1 MSSKVK
7 GKKNE
12 DEKPKLEDKL
22 PPGIDDLQEVEP
34 DIHEDINENE
44 NNEEEQIQVKEPSEV
59 EEYLQNKLKG
69 MNIQMNILDSIS
81 NGLGNS
87 LNTIKS
93 DYKDDQFSI
102 RDVPNNENIKRILE
116 KSEDGKNKKTI
127 EQSIISKKNFK
138 KLKEYKEERDKL
150 NEKVLQLENQKNL
163 IETNTDRSNKINE
176 SIQKEEL
183 KKMKRDLSNYNERI
197 CQLDYQI
204 KNIIAEE
211 SKLNKNE
218 QIKNFIDN
226 FKRDT
231 EIAQIKIRKYKK
243 QHELNEKL
251 FKENEIKYN
260 EKREKYLLKE
270 KKKEENLKKIVAQR
284 IEKEKEKREKLK
296 QTNEERKKE
305 EEELLKKMEDN
316 KFMNRNK
323 NELLHNKIEKNY
335 LKRKELMYKKGLD
348 EYFKGKKKHY
358 IDLST
363 LKSDEEIYLEQKEKK
378 IEEIKEKYRK
388 EKEEWEKNKSSI
400 PEFKIKNSDKV
411 ILQTR
416 QIFEDEKNHKKKI
429 EELKKEKEDY
439 AELIRYD
446 KKPEE
451 DERSKL
457 LKSQRLENIKKL
469 TEKKIVKDTL
479 YDYKKKR
486 ILLKKRDPN
495 KPSKY
500 SWQLKLEE
508 IDENNPLGTS
518 VEIQKALI
526 KKPRRIMLST
536 EFEKK
541 KSIPNQKKDFLPEA
555 MSKKNITE
563 INSDNENSGNQNTNW
578 NKLLKD
584 KNASLFE
591 NLENVKNKAD
601 YLEQKASENEKILVV
616 NGGFSRNP
624 KLGKKVT
631 NLLINSIHAKMCIL
645 DNFDS

>member
-44 NNEEEQIQVKEPSEV
+44 NNEEEQIKVKEPSEV

-102 RDVPNNENIKRILE
+102 RDIPNNENIKRILE

-127 EQSIISKKNFK
+127 EQNIISKKNFK

-243 QHELNEKL
+243 QHEINEKL
-251 FKENEIKYN
+251 FKDNEIKYH

-316 KFMNRNK
+316 KYINRNK

-363 LKSDEEIYLEQKEKK
+363 LKSDEEVYLEKKEKK

-541 KSIPNQKKDFLPEA
+541 KNIPNQKKDFLPEA

>member
-12 DEKPKLEDKL
+12 DEKPKLEDKV
-22 PPGIDDLQEVEP
+22 PPGIDDIKEVEP

-44 NNEEEQIQVKEPSEV
+44 NNEEEQIKVKEPSEV

-93 DYKDDQFSI
+93 DYKDNQFSI

-508 IDENNPLGTS
+508 IDENNPLGSS

>member
-12 DEKPKLEDKL
+12 DEKPKLEDKV
-22 PPGIDDLQEVEP
+22 PPGIDDLKEVEP

-44 NNEEEQIQVKEPSEV
+44 NNEEEQIKVKEPSEV

>member
-12 DEKPKLEDKL
+12 DEKPKLEDKV
-22 PPGIDDLQEVEP
+22 PPGIDDLKEVEP

-44 NNEEEQIQVKEPSEV
+44 NNEEEQIKVKEPSEV

-526 KKPRRIMLST
+526 KKPRRIML
-536 EFEKK
+536 
-541 KSIPNQKKDFLPEA
+541 
-555 MSKKNITE
+555 
-563 INSDNENSGNQNTNW
+563 
-578 NKLLKD
+578 
-584 KNASLFE
+584 
-591 NLENVKNKAD
+591 
-601 YLEQKASENEKILVV
+601 
-616 NGGFSRNP
+616 
-624 KLGKKVT
+624 
-631 NLLINSIHAKMCIL
+631 
-645 DNFDS
+645 

>member
-12 DEKPKLEDKL
+12 DEKPKLEDKV
-22 PPGIDDLQEVEP
+22 PPGIDDIKEVEP

-44 NNEEEQIQVKEPSEV
+44 NNEEEQIKVKEPSEV

-127 EQSIISKKNFK
+127 EQNIISKKNFK

-163 IETNTDRSNKINE
+163 IETNTDRSNKIYE

-363 LKSDEEIYLEQKEKK
+363 LKSDEEVYLEKKEKK

>member
-12 DEKPKLEDKL
+12 DEKPKLEDKV
-22 PPGIDDLQEVEP
+22 PPGIDDLKEVEP

-44 NNEEEQIQVKEPSEV
+44 NNEEEQIKVKEPSEV

-270 KKKEENLKKIVAQR
+270 QKKEENLKKIVAQR

>member
-12 DEKPKLEDKL
+12 DEKPKLEDKV
-22 PPGIDDLQEVEP
+22 PPGIDDLKEVEP

-44 NNEEEQIQVKEPSEV
+44 NNEEEQIKVKEPSEV

-541 KSIPNQKKDFLPEA
+541 QSIPNQKKDFLPEA

>member
-44 NNEEEQIQVKEPSEV
+44 NNEEEQIKVKEPSEV

-102 RDVPNNENIKRILE
+102 RDIPNNENIKRILE

-163 IETNTDRSNKINE
+163 IETNTDRNNKINE

-316 KFMNRNK
+316 KYINRNK

-363 LKSDEEIYLEQKEKK
+363 LKSDEEVYLEKKEKK

-541 KSIPNQKKDFLPEA
+541 KNIPNQKKDFLPEA

>member
-44 NNEEEQIQVKEPSEV
+44 NNEEEQIKVKEPSEV

-102 RDVPNNENIKRILE
+102 RDIPNNENIKRILE

-127 EQSIISKKNFK
+127 EQNIISKKNFK

-243 QHELNEKL
+243 QHEINEKL
-251 FKENEIKYN
+251 FKDNEIKYN

-316 KFMNRNK
+316 KYINRNK

-363 LKSDEEIYLEQKEKK
+363 LKSDEEVYLEKKEKK

-541 KSIPNQKKDFLPEA
+541 KNIPNQKKDFLPEA

>member
-44 NNEEEQIQVKEPSEV
+44 NNEEEQIKVKEPSEV

-102 RDVPNNENIKRILE
+102 RDIPNNENIKRILE

-127 EQSIISKKNFK
+127 EQNIISKKNFK

-163 IETNTDRSNKINE
+163 IETNTDRNNKINE

-183 KKMKRDLSNYNERI
+183 KKMNYNERI

-243 QHELNEKL
+243 QHEINEKL
-251 FKENEIKYN
+251 FKDNEIKYN

-316 KFMNRNK
+316 KYINRNK

-541 KSIPNQKKDFLPEA
+541 KNISNQKKDFLPEA

>member
-44 NNEEEQIQVKEPSEV
+44 NNEEEQIKVKEPSEV

-102 RDVPNNENIKRILE
+102 RDIPNNENIKRILE

-163 IETNTDRSNKINE
+163 IETNTDRNNKINE

-243 QHELNEKL
+243 QHEINEKL
-251 FKENEIKYN
+251 FKDNEIKYN

-316 KFMNRNK
+316 KYINRNK

-363 LKSDEEIYLEQKEKK
+363 LKSDEEVYLEKKEKK

-541 KSIPNQKKDFLPEA
+541 KNIPNQKKDFLPEA

>member
-7 GKKNE
+7 GKKND

-44 NNEEEQIQVKEPSEV
+44 NNEEEQIKVKEPSEV

-102 RDVPNNENIKRILE
+102 RDIPNNENIKRILE

-127 EQSIISKKNFK
+127 EQNIISKKNFK

-163 IETNTDRSNKINE
+163 IETNTDRNNKINE

-243 QHELNEKL
+243 QHEINEKL
-251 FKENEIKYN
+251 FKDNEIKYN

-316 KFMNRNK
+316 KYINRNK

-363 LKSDEEIYLEQKEKK
+363 LKSDEEVYLEKKEKK

-526 KKPRRIMLST
+526 KKPRRIM
-536 EFEKK
+536 
-541 KSIPNQKKDFLPEA
+541 
-555 MSKKNITE
+555 SKKRFFT
-563 INSDNENSGNQNTNW
+563 
-578 NKLLKD
+578 
-584 KNASLFE
+584 
-591 NLENVKNKAD
+591 
-601 YLEQKASENEKILVV
+601 
-616 NGGFSRNP
+616 
-624 KLGKKVT
+624 
-631 NLLINSIHAKMCIL
+631 
-645 DNFDS
+645 

>member
-44 NNEEEQIQVKEPSEV
+44 NNEEEQIKVKEPSEV

-102 RDVPNNENIKRILE
+102 RDIPNNENIKRILE

-127 EQSIISKKNFK
+127 EQNIISKKNFK

-163 IETNTDRSNKINE
+163 IETNTDRNNKINE

-243 QHELNEKL
+243 QHEINEKL
-251 FKENEIKYN
+251 FKDNEIKYN

-316 KFMNRNK
+316 KYINRNK

-363 LKSDEEIYLEQKEKK
+363 LKSDEEVYLEKKEKK

-388 EKEEWEKNKSSI
+388 EKEEREKNKSSI

-541 KSIPNQKKDFLPEA
+541 KNIPNQKKDFLPEA

>member
-44 NNEEEQIQVKEPSEV
+44 NNEEEQIKVKEPSEV

-102 RDVPNNENIKRILE
+102 RDIPNNENIKRILE

-127 EQSIISKKNFK
+127 EQNIISKKNFK

-163 IETNTDRSNKINE
+163 IETNTDRNNKINE

-316 KFMNRNK
+316 KYINRNK

-363 LKSDEEIYLEQKEKK
+363 LKSDEEVYLEKKEKK

-541 KSIPNQKKDFLPEA
+541 KNISNQKKDFLPEA

>member
-12 DEKPKLEDKL
+12 DEKPKLEDKV
-22 PPGIDDLQEVEP
+22 PPGIDDLKEVEP

-44 NNEEEQIQVKEPSEV
+44 NNEEEQIKVKEPSEV

-243 QHELNEKL
+243 QHEINEKL

-508 IDENNPLGTS
+508 IDENDPLGTS

-541 KSIPNQKKDFLPEA
+541 QSIPNQKKDFLPEA

>member
-44 NNEEEQIQVKEPSEV
+44 NNEEEQIKVKEPSEV

-102 RDVPNNENIKRILE
+102 RDIPNNENIKRILE

-127 EQSIISKKNFK
+127 EQNIISKKNFK

-163 IETNTDRSNKINE
+163 IETNTDRNNKINE

-243 QHELNEKL
+243 QHEINEKL
-251 FKENEIKYN
+251 FKDNEIKYN

-316 KFMNRNK
+316 KYINRNK

-363 LKSDEEIYLEQKEKK
+363 LKSDEEVYLEKKEKK

-541 KSIPNQKKDFLPEA
+541 KNIPNQKKDFLPEA

>member
-44 NNEEEQIQVKEPSEV
+44 NNEEEQIKVKEPSEV

-102 RDVPNNENIKRILE
+102 RDIPNNENIKRILE

-127 EQSIISKKNFK
+127 EQNIISKKNFK

-316 KFMNRNK
+316 KYINRNK

>member
-12 DEKPKLEDKL
+12 DEKPKLEDKV
-22 PPGIDDLQEVEP
+22 PPGIDDLKEVEP

-44 NNEEEQIQVKEPSEV
+44 NNEEEQIKVKEPSEV

-176 SIQKEEL
+176 SIQKKEL

-211 SKLNKNE
+211 SKLDKNE

-243 QHELNEKL
+243 QHEINEKL

>member
-44 NNEEEQIQVKEPSEV
+44 NNEEEQIKVKEPSEV

-102 RDVPNNENIKRILE
+102 RDIPNNENIKRILE

-127 EQSIISKKNFK
+127 EQNIISKKNFK

-163 IETNTDRSNKINE
+163 IETNTDRNNKINE

-243 QHELNEKL
+243 QHEINEKL
-251 FKENEIKYN
+251 FKDNEIKYN

-316 KFMNRNK
+316 KYINRNK

-363 LKSDEEIYLEQKEKK
+363 LKSDEEVYLEKKEKK

-541 KSIPNQKKDFLPEA
+541 KNISNQKKDFLPEA

>member
-12 DEKPKLEDKL
+12 DEKPKLEDKV
-22 PPGIDDLQEVEP
+22 PPGIDDLKEVEP
-34 DIHEDINENE
+34 DIHEDINGNE
-44 NNEEEQIQVKEPSEV
+44 NNEEEQIKVKEPSEV

-163 IETNTDRSNKINE
+163 IETNTDRSNK

-335 LKRKELMYKKGLD
+335 LKRKELMYKKG
-348 EYFKGKKKHY
+348 
-358 IDLST
+358 
-363 LKSDEEIYLEQKEKK
+363 
-378 IEEIKEKYRK
+378 
-388 EKEEWEKNKSSI
+388 
-400 PEFKIKNSDKV
+400 
-411 ILQTR
+411 
-416 QIFEDEKNHKKKI
+416 
-429 EELKKEKEDY
+429 
-439 AELIRYD
+439 
-446 KKPEE
+446 
-451 DERSKL
+451 
-457 LKSQRLENIKKL
+457 
-469 TEKKIVKDTL
+469 
-479 YDYKKKR
+479 
-486 ILLKKRDPN
+486 
-495 KPSKY
+495 
-500 SWQLKLEE
+500 
-508 IDENNPLGTS
+508 
-518 VEIQKALI
+518 
-526 KKPRRIMLST
+526 
-536 EFEKK
+536 
-541 KSIPNQKKDFLPEA
+541 
-555 MSKKNITE
+555 
-563 INSDNENSGNQNTNW
+563 
-578 NKLLKD
+578 
-584 KNASLFE
+584 
-591 NLENVKNKAD
+591 
-601 YLEQKASENEKILVV
+601 
-616 NGGFSRNP
+616 
-624 KLGKKVT
+624 
-631 NLLINSIHAKMCIL
+631 
-645 DNFDS
+645 

>member
-44 NNEEEQIQVKEPSEV
+44 NNEEEQIKVKEPSEV

-102 RDVPNNENIKRILE
+102 RDIPNNENIKRILE

-127 EQSIISKKNFK
+127 EQNIISKKNFK

-243 QHELNEKL
+243 QHEINEKL
-251 FKENEIKYN
+251 FKDNEIKYN

-316 KFMNRNK
+316 KYINRNK

-363 LKSDEEIYLEQKEKK
+363 LKSDEEVYLEKKEKK

-541 KSIPNQKKDFLPEA
+541 KNIPNQKKDFLPEA
-555 MSKKNITE
+555 M
-563 INSDNENSGNQNTNW
+563 
-578 NKLLKD
+578 
-584 KNASLFE
+584 
-591 NLENVKNKAD
+591 
-601 YLEQKASENEKILVV
+601 
-616 NGGFSRNP
+616 
-624 KLGKKVT
+624 
-631 NLLINSIHAKMCIL
+631 
-645 DNFDS
+645 

>member
-44 NNEEEQIQVKEPSEV
+44 NNEEEQIKVKEPSEV

-316 KFMNRNK
+316 KYINRNK

-563 INSDNENSGNQNTNW
+563 INSDNENSGNHNTNW
-578 NKLLKD
+578 NKLHKD

-591 NLENVKNKAD
+591 DLEM
-601 YLEQKASENEKILVV
+601 LKI
-616 NGGFSRNP
+616 
-624 KLGKKVT
+624 KL
-631 NLLINSIHAKMCIL
+631 II
-645 DNFDS
+645 